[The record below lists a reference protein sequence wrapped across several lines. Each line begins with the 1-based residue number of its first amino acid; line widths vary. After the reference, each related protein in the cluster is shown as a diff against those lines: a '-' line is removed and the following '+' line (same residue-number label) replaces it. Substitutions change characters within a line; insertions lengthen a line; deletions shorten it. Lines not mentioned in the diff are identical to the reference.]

1 MNETNNAVRKTV
13 YLDEELTKRCEILFG
28 EADVSS
34 FSQFVT
40 KALETYIDRLICE
53 NHSPFITEEL
63 VKAIQDEV
71 RPIASRMSKGLYRY
85 AVIIDMLCQII
96 AYQDTEWSPHEL
108 EYVRKQANTR
118 MAKTRGNIN
127 LKELLDDN
135 WQFINNMEDAE

>member
-1 MNETNNAVRKTV
+1 MKMQRILVVE
-13 YLDEELTKRCEILFG
+13 DEKEI
-28 EADVSS
+28 A
-34 FSQFVT
+34 
-40 KALETYIDRLICE
+40 
-53 NHSPFITEEL
+53 EEL

-85 AVIIDMLCQII
+85 AVILDMLCQII

-108 EYVRKQANTR
+108 EFVRKQANVR